1 MTLDCKLEKLV
12 LESIEQMLNNIEA
25 EIQIYKKMLE
35 SIMYS
40 TQESRPDLSFVTR
53 RLAQIFLA
61 SSPTKKH

>member
-12 LESIEQMLNNIEA
+12 LENIEQMLNNIET

-40 TQESRPDLSFVTR
+40 TQESRSDLSFVTR
-53 RLAQIFLA
+53 RLA
-61 SSPTKKH
+61 